1 MSKVFRSLRMMQN
14 MERLATRVYRT
25 QTRAFADKESMD
37 KLRAAIANEQEH
49 ADSLAACLE
58 RLGGRTSPL
67 GFLFPIAGSLV
78 GFITTLMGKGLL
90 FKAAIWIE
98 ERAVKDYGL
107 YLERVKFDSETVDL
121 LQRIIEDEKRHIATW
136 QSCLEA
142 LKG

>member
-1 MSKVFRSLRMMQN
+1 MSRVMRSLRMMQN
-14 MERLATRVYRT
+14 MERFATRIYQT
-25 QTRAFADKESMD
+25 QTRAFTDKESMD

-49 ADSLAACLE
+49 ADSLDACLE

-78 GFITTLMGKGLL
+78 GFITTLMGKALL
-90 FKAAIWIE
+90 FKAAVWIE
-98 ERAVKDYGL
+98 ERAVKDYVL
-107 YLERVKFDSETVDL
+107 YLERVKFDGETVNL

-136 QSCLEA
+136 QICLEA